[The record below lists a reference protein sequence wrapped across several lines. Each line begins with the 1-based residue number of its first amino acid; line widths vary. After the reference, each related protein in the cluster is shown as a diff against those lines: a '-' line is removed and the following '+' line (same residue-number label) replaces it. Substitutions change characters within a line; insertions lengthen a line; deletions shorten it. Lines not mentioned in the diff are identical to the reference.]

1 MDALCKKYFKQ
12 AYDLLA
18 KWMPRSYEEFLF
30 RYQSFPDECS
40 LEEIDGYYY
49 LIFVFP
55 IIFSQDLVFLE
66 QGITLVFDQDQ
77 IIADNSFFH
86 GLMDDVMNNK
96 NVYDTIT
103 TDSDWLYLQYYTLCQ
118 MMFPDVP
125 YPFCESNQERTFLGE
140 TCFFKNA
147 YVTKRYRQ
155 QHIFT
160 NMLEITKEMALR
172 TCTESSIY
180 YSAFSLDPDIACY
193 GEDTPKEP
201 YIYSM
206 KDEPARMLN
215 KQILEKKGYLV
226 LKLEEDIPD
235 ENSDG
240 TKLWFAINKEN
251 TYIYDVPAI

>member
-1 MDALCKKYFKQ
+1 MDDLCKKYFKK
-12 AYDLLA
+12 AYDLLG

-30 RYQSFPDECS
+30 RYQNFPEECS
-40 LEEIDGYYY
+40 VEEIDGYYY

-55 IIFSQDLVFLE
+55 IIYTQDEVLLE
-66 QGITLVFDQDQ
+66 QGITLVFDQEN

-86 GLMDDVMNNK
+86 GTMNDVMNYR
-96 NVYDTIT
+96 NVYDAIT

-118 MMFPDVP
+118 MMFPEVP
-125 YPFCESNQERTFLGE
+125 YPFCDSNQEQTFYGE

-147 YVTKRYRQ
+147 YVTKRYRN

-172 TCTESSIY
+172 TSVESTIY

-206 KDEPARMLN
+206 NDEAERMRN
-215 KQILEKKGYLV
+215 KSILEKKGYLV
-226 LKLEEDIPD
+226 VKLEEDIPD

-240 TKLWFAINKEN
+240 TKIWFAISKEN
-251 TYIYDVPAI
+251 TYIYVVPAI